1 MKRFIKVI
9 LFFILGLWLI
19 ASLLDVI
26 ISYRFANT
34 EAWDNKVWAQMIRS
48 EMDNDLLILG
58 SSRAYVQYDTRI
70 LDSILNT
77 DCYNLGRDGKR
88 IDIQCLV
95 YNIYKKYGNTP
106 PKTIVLDFFDAS
118 LALSDPYN
126 SPLFYPYLWE
136 PNIWSCVK
144 NTQNINPTWK
154 YVPLIRYYSKWEYV
168 KKNLHSEYPIHK
180 GYHGFDRPWNGVEFD
195 NIDRIEFAH
204 EDTAIMLLDKLLA
217 DCTNDGINVVLV
229 HSPIYSK
236 YWDKFPDSSAMWSL
250 YRSFAYKYDI
260 PLLDYT
266 KDPMCEDTAYFY
278 NARHLNRVGAE
289 LFTCKLAHDLDS
301 MGYGNH

>member
-1 MKRFIKVI
+1 MRRFIINVL
-9 LFFILGLWLI
+9 LFLAGLWLI
-19 ASLLDVI
+19 AFILDII
-26 ISYRFANT
+26 ISHRFART
-34 EAWDNKVWAQMIRS
+34 EAWDNKVWNEMLHS
-48 EMDNDLLILG
+48 EMNNDFLILG
-58 SSRAYVQYDTRI
+58 SSRAFLQYDPRI
-70 LDSILNT
+70 IDSVLHTNS
-77 DCYNLGRDGKR
+77 YNLGRDGKR
-88 IDIQCLV
+88 IDIQCLA

-126 SPLFYPYLWE
+126 GVFFYPFLWE
-136 PNIWSCVK
+136 KDIWECIH
-144 NTQNINPTWK
+144 NTHQMKGLWRII
-154 YVPLIRYYSKWEYV
+154 PLIRYYSQWRFV
-168 KKNLHSEYPIHK
+168 KKNMRTAYPIYK
-180 GYHGFDRPWNGVEFD
+180 GHYSFDKSWDPTDFNKVD
-195 NIDRIEFAH
+195 NINLYLD
-204 EDTAIMLLDKLLA
+204 DTAIVLLDKLLA
-217 DCTNDGINVVLV
+217 DCTNDGINVVIV

-278 NARHLNRVGAE
+278 NARHLNRIGAE

>member
-106 PKTIVLDFFDAS
+106 PKTIVLDFFDGS

-126 SPLFYPYLWE
+126 GAFYYPYLWE
-136 PNIWSCVK
+136 SNIW
-144 NTQNINPTWK
+144 NTVSHTHDMPFYWR
-154 YVPLIRYYSKWEYV
+154 YVPLLRYYSQWGFI
-168 KKNLHSEYPIHK
+168 NNMMHSESNIHK
-180 GYHGFDRPWNGVEFD
+180 GYQGFDRIWNGSEFD
-195 NIDRIEFAH
+195 KIDKIDYLH
-204 EDTAIMLLDKLLA
+204 EDTAIVLLDNLLA

-236 YWDKFPDSSAMWSL
+236 YWDKFPDSAEMWSL

-278 NARHLNRVGAE
+278 NARHLNRLGAE
-289 LFTCKLAHDLDS
+289 MFTRKLAHDLDS
-301 MGYGNH
+301 MGYSVR